1 MFTVLDSGPH
11 GRSRREFLRIGGLA
25 LGGLALPGL
34 LAARAAAAGKK
45 YVRDRSVV
53 LLFLQGGPPQ
63 HETFD
68 PKFDVPEATRSV
80 TGEVQTAL
88 PGVHFGGTFP
98 KLAKLADRLAVVR
111 SFASGKGG
119 LSHEAGYTSILT
131 AGNSFNAPLSALY
144 SRAAGGVHPRT
155 GLPRGAIVLPEAVDP
170 SLKLGNPSGA
180 FTYNQTASY
189 FIRAGSLGAEYE
201 PFNPVGGGQLTSNLE
216 LRLPRERLDDRKA
229 LLGQLDAVQ
238 KRFDAPG
245 ELDGLDS
252 FQQQA
257 YDVLLKGVSQAFDL
271 SKEDAKTVERYDT
284 SKFFR
289 MEDLHRG
296 GPKFRPNF
304 SRTTNLLGKQMLLAR
319 RLCEAGCGFVTVVDS
334 CWDFH
339 DDGNNP
345 PASVGMPILGPQA
358 DHAVAAFLED
368 VKERGLSE
376 KILLIVTGEM
386 GRSPAKKG
394 GKSGGGTGHWGDL
407 TPLLLAG
414 GGLKMG
420 QIVGKSDRLGAY
432 PATERYTPQ
441 HLLATVMQTLFD
453 AGEVRVA
460 PEVPKKVAS
469 LIFDGKPIA
478 ELF

>member
-1 MFTVLDSGPH
+1 MFTISD
-11 GRSRREFLRIGGLA
+11 RSTRREFLRVGSLA

-34 LAARAAAAGKK
+34 LRARAAAASKK
-45 YVRDRSVV
+45 YVKDKAVV

-68 PKFDVPEATRSV
+68 PKLDAPEATRSV
-80 TGEVQTAL
+80 TGVVQTAL

-98 KLAKLADRLAVVR
+98 KIAKLAERMAVVR
-111 SFASGKGG
+111 SFAAAKGG
-119 LSHEAGYTSILT
+119 VSHESGYTALLT
-131 AGNSFNAPLSALY
+131 AVNPLNAPHYALY
-144 SRAAGGVHPRT
+144 ARAAGAVNPRSGMPT
-155 GLPRGAIVLPEAVDP
+155 SAVVVPEAINPD
-170 SLKLGNPSGA
+170 LKLGNPSGA
-180 FTYNQTASY
+180 FTYKQTSAY
-189 FIRAGSLGAEYE
+189 FITAGALGAEYE
-201 PFNPVGGGQLTSNLE
+201 PFNPVGGGQLMSNLE
-216 LRLPRERLDDRKA
+216 LRLPRERFDDRKA
-229 LLGQLDAVQ
+229 LLKQLDALRQ
-238 KRFDAPG
+238 RLDSG
-245 ELDGLDS
+245 ELNGLEA
-252 FQQQA
+252 FQEQA
-257 YDVLLKGVSQAFDL
+257 YDVILRGVSKAFDL
-271 SKEDAKTVERYDT
+271 SREDPKTVARYDT
-284 SKFFR
+284 SSFFR

-319 RLCEAGCGFVTVVDS
+319 RLVEAGCGFVTVIDS

-358 DHAVAAFLED
+358 DHAVAAFLD
-368 VKERGLSE
+368 DLHERGLSD
-376 KILLIVTGEM
+376 KVLLIVTGEM

-420 QIVGKSDRLGAY
+420 QVVGKSDRLGAY
-432 PATERYTPQ
+432 PATERYTPE
-441 HLLATVMQTLFD
+441 HLLATVMHTLFD
-453 AGEVRVA
+453 VGEVRVA
-460 PEVPKKVAS
+460 PEIPKKVAQT
-469 LIFDGKPIA
+469 ITDHKPIA